1 MANTVTNTNN
11 LSLRSILE
19 KDKLTGANFLDWG
32 RNLMIV
38 LRHERKHS
46 DDLLDV
52 GCLMLAT
59 MSPDLQTGLIN
70 TNAYDMIR
78 QLRDMFQTQARTER
92 YDATR
97 ALNACK
103 MAKGTSV
110 SDHVMKMKRHIDH
123 LERLGHP
130 VPLQLATDTI
140 LNSLSEDYKQF
151 VINYNMN
158 NMEKTIA
165 ELHSM
170 LKTAELSMGIGT
182 KTKDVLMVRDGGAK
196 RKRGHRNTSKG
207 KSQPQAS
214 QSVTKVENNDER
226 KGKGK
231 KVKPNKARTENRC
244 FRCHELG
251 HWRQTAQS
259 VTKQAITPQAVSR
272 VRTRG
277 EKEATRVLK
286 QGVQIG
292 GCDYAIGVAIVLIT
306 PQCCG
311 RIWSF
316 GLKTLGR
323 SRNPRLGNDFWAS
336 AGKPRVLPVR
346 ERRRLPFEAP
356 GPRMGRPVK
365 NSKKAAAVG
374 DQEIPNLR
382 EMIAAE
388 VGEALHD
395 MLPGYFAQMKEELT
409 NEMRSQV
416 EAAVAARP
424 GGSGGSGGGQ
434 SRVTTYKDFS
444 ACQPPQFNGQK
455 DPVASSRWI
464 SEVEGAFLTS
474 SCSEEMKVRYA
485 SNLLRKAA
493 KDWWNLINR
502 TRTPE
507 QIAVMTW
514 EQFKELFNEQ
524 YVPQVEV
531 ERLTGE
537 FLNMKQTTETVNEI
551 TDLFLE
557 RSLFCPEY
565 VASEQMNMSR
575 YVEVLRPEIREFV
588 VMSDCKTF
596 HRMHE
601 VARIRELELE
611 RQNKRKKA
619 ETTQTQTQP
628 AKKFKPTEPRVVVKK
643 EFPNCP
649 KCGRHHLGE
658 CRMGSGTCFKC
669 GQPGHFS
676 KDCKVTMRLCFKCF
690 RPGHVANECP
700 QSDGATQTSGVAPVK
715 TESSGKKV
723 EAPRTR
729 ARVFQLTAEEARE
742 EPDVVTGTFP
752 VNSVP
757 ALVLFDSG
765 ASKSFVSYAFCK
777 NFMHVRGRLDS
788 PLEVEI
794 AAQKYRLCKHV
805 YRNSIIE
812 IFGVKFRIDLIPIP
826 MREINVVVGVDWLGR
841 NGGHIDCEN
850 ERVVIRNPSGGELTI
865 LSERRKKLPKLCTLA
880 KARKHVLHGGHSF
893 LAYVVDSREEARKKT
908 VADVPVVS
916 EYPDVFP
923 DDLRAFHP
931 RGRWSFG

>member
-1 MANTVTNTNN
+1 MLERLAENEFYCFLDGFSGYFQIPIDLDDQEKTTFTYPFGTFAYKRMPFGLCHAPATFQSCMTAIFQDMIEDCMEFRQGINQMRGIESCSQLGEVSLYGKRSDHALEAVLGQRIRNLFQPITSASRTLNSAQENYTTTEKELLAVVFAFDKFCSYLILSKTIVYTDQSALKYLFAKQDAKKRLIRWILLPQEFDIEVRDKKGAENLAADHLSRLQNPTIQGCKEETMCFSRSTPKADLSPSLLKQPKGLVSPHLENDPLWHGLVSYSRSSEKIRTATSLKTWCRCPKAIISDRGTYFANYLLEKTLKRYGVQHRFSTTYHPQANGQVENTNRA
-11 LSLRSILE
+11 LKRILE
-19 KDKLTGANFLDWG
+19 KIVESNPKVWSQKLEDALWAYCTAYKTPIGSMPY
-32 RNLMIV
+32 R
-38 LRHERKHS
+38 
-46 DDLLDV
+46 
-52 GCLMLAT
+52 MLY
-59 MSPDLQTGLIN
+59 GK
-70 TNAYDMIR
+70 
-78 QLRDMFQTQARTER
+78 
-92 YDATR
+92 
-97 ALNACK
+97 AC
-103 MAKGTSV
+103 
-110 SDHVMKMKRHIDH
+110 H
-123 LERLGHP
+123 
-130 VPLQLATDTI
+130 
-140 LNSLSEDYKQF
+140 
-151 VINYNMN
+151 
-158 NMEKTIA
+158 
-165 ELHSM
+165 
-170 LKTAELSMGIGT
+170 
-182 KTKDVLMVRDGGAK
+182 
-196 RKRGHRNTSKG
+196 
-207 KSQPQAS
+207 
-214 QSVTKVENNDER
+214 
-226 KGKGK
+226 
-231 KVKPNKARTENRC
+231 
-244 FRCHELG
+244 
-251 HWRQTAQS
+251 
-259 VTKQAITPQAVSR
+259 
-272 VRTRG
+272 
-277 EKEATRVLK
+277 
-286 QGVQIG
+286 
-292 GCDYAIGVAIVLIT
+292 
-306 PQCCG
+306 
-311 RIWSF
+311 
-316 GLKTLGR
+316 
-323 SRNPRLGNDFWAS
+323 
-336 AGKPRVLPVR
+336 
-346 ERRRLPFEAP
+346 LPFEIEHKAYWALM
-356 GPRMGRPVK
+356 RVNMSDIMREKNRMLELNDLEEFMGRPVK
-365 NSKKAAAVG
+365 NAKKAAAVG

-395 MLPGYFAQMKEELT
+395 MLPGYFAQMKEEVT

-424 GGSGGSGGGQ
+424 GGSGGSAGGQ

-565 VASEQMNMSR
+565 VASERMKMSR

-715 TESSGKKV
+715 TESTGKKI
-723 EAPRTR
+723 ETPRTR
-729 ARVFQLTAEEARE
+729 ARVFQLTAEEAKE

-765 ASKSFVSYAFCK
+765 ASKSFVLGIMCRVDKPSDYTIQCYK
-777 NFMHVRGRLDS
+777 T
-788 PLEVEI
+788 LE
-794 AAQKYRLCKHV
+794 
-805 YRNSIIE
+805 
-812 IFGVKFRIDLIPIP
+812 
-826 MREINVVVGVDWLGR
+826 
-841 NGGHIDCEN
+841 GHTCEN
-850 ERVVIRNPSGGELTI
+850 L
-865 LSERRKKLPKLCTLA
+865 
-880 KARKHVLHGGHSF
+880 
-893 LAYVVDSREEARKKT
+893 
-908 VADVPVVS
+908 
-916 EYPDVFP
+916 
-923 DDLRAFHP
+923 
-931 RGRWSFG
+931 